1 MTAGTRGRLPAPG
14 RFVRRVASIVRRVR
28 WLARRALRQLLPSR
42 LRGELRALPTYPS
55 TRALVSDW
63 SSFWALR
70 RLENPGRRVGSR
82 ATVDVRFRELCGA
95 SVKLRP
101 GTQDDSLATDV
112 FLKRHH
118 LPPETVDTTRPAT
131 ILDLGANVGITMAH
145 IATLFPLA
153 RVVGVELDDANA
165 ALCDENVSAW
175 QDRCEVIRA
184 AIWVDDGTVN
194 YKRDERSEQSY
205 HVDDSVAEREGPK
218 SVASTRM
225 SAPAVSLSTLVRRT
239 GADWIDYVKMDI
251 EGAESLVLKENTE
264 WASRVRSI
272 KVEVHPPYSVEECME
287 DLARLGFTP
296 TPIPKRRGGVTGIRV
311 S

>member
-1 MTAGTRGRLPAPG
+1 MR
-14 RFVRRVASIVRRVR
+14 S
-28 WLARRALRQLLPSR
+28 
-42 LRGELRALPTYPS
+42 ELRALPTYAS
-55 TRALVSDW
+55 TRALVGDW

-70 RLENPGRRVGSR
+70 RLENPGGRLGAR
-82 ATVDVRFRELCGA
+82 ATVEVRFRELCGA

-118 LPPETVDTTRPAT
+118 LPPDTVDVTRPAT

-145 IATLFPLA
+145 IAALFPHA
-153 RVVGVELDDANA
+153 RVVGVELDDVNA
-165 ALCDENVSAW
+165 ALCGENVSAW
-175 QDRCEVIRA
+175 RDRCEVIRA
-184 AIWVDDGTVN
+184 AIWVQDGAVN
-194 YKRDERSEQSY
+194 YERVERSEQSY
-205 HVDDSVAEREGPK
+205 HVEGVVGEHGRPQSPVA
-218 SVASTRM
+218 AHA
-225 SAPAVSLSTLVRRT
+225 SAPAVSLSTLIERT
-239 GADWIDYVKMDI
+239 GAEWIDYVKMDI
-251 EGAESLVLKENTE
+251 EGAESRVLKENTG

-296 TPIPKRRGGVTGIRV
+296 TPIPKRRGGVTGVRA

>member
-1 MTAGTRGRLPAPG
+1 MTAGERR
-14 RFVRRVASIVRRVR
+14 RFPIPKRVVRRVGWMARRV
-28 WLARRALRQLLPSR
+28 ARLFLPRR
-42 LRGELRALPTYPS
+42 LRSELRALPAYPS

-63 SSFWALR
+63 HSFWALR
-70 RLENPGRRVGSR
+70 QLENPGRGVGSQ
-82 ATVDVRFRELCGA
+82 ATVEVRFRELGGA
-95 SVKLRP
+95 PVKLRP

-118 LPPETVDTTRPAT
+118 LPPETFDATRPST

-145 IATLFPLA
+145 IATLYPLA

-165 ALCDENVSAW
+165 ALCGENVSAW
-175 QDRCEVIRA
+175 QERCEVIRA

-194 YKRDERSEQSY
+194 YELDERSEQSY
-205 HVDDSVAEREGPK
+205 HVEDAVPERGKPESV
-218 SVASTRM
+218 VAARA
-225 SAPAVSLSTLVRRT
+225 SAPAISLPTLIART
-239 GADWIDYVKMDI
+239 GAEWIDYVKMDI
-251 EGAESLVLKENTE
+251 EGAERRVLKENTG

-296 TPIPKRRGGVTGIRV
+296 TPIPKRRGGVTGIRA